1 LHSHF
6 FCALSGFSCAW
17 RTFVYKDILVK
28 WIALSSIFIPLK
40 DSKYKYIKNRR
51 KKAQG
56 EEKAS

>member
-1 LHSHF
+1 
-6 FCALSGFSCAW
+6 
-17 RTFVYKDILVK
+17 VYKDILVK